1 MNPQNVMSLLIAVA
15 AITVSVFSALPYP
28 WARLAA
34 GGIGAGIAGIHG
46 SSFTFGTLN
55 KTGKDS
61 APPA

>member
-1 MNPQNVMSLLIAVA
+1 MNPQNVMSLLIAIA
-15 AITVSVFSALPYP
+15 AITVSVFSALPYT
-28 WARLAA
+28 WARIAA

-55 KTGKDS
+55 KSGNSS